1 MTEREAN
8 SQLAQSGFSA
18 SDHAGSAEV
27 RLRDRSESGD
37 RTPAV
42 GEIRAPDAGREVEAA
57 LMARLHQSLGEAF
70 ERATAGTLLPSAFL
84 AALVANESGGRA
96 HASRFEQAVFGA
108 LQKVRQGRRPRY
120 GGFIREQLQDKTPGE
135 LRALATSWGLT
146 QIMGFNAAA
155 RGIAVGFT
163 GESLLDP
170 ESHLALAVQ
179 MLSEF
184 AARFKLD
191 LARDFAALFNT
202 WNTGSPD
209 GRTFD
214 PDYVPRGLR
223 RLELYRELALQLT
236 GGTGE
241 SSA

>member
-8 SQLAQSGFSA
+8 SRLAHSRFSA
-18 SDHAGSAEV
+18 GDQAGNGEV
-27 RLRDRSESGD
+27 RFQDRSEPGD
-37 RTPAV
+37 RTPAA
-42 GEIRAPDAGREVEAA
+42 GEVRAADAGGDVEAA
-57 LMARLHQSLGEAF
+57 LMARLHQSLGQAF
-70 ERATAGTLLPSAFL
+70 ARATAATRLPPAFL
-84 AALVANESGGRA
+84 AALVANESGGRGN
-96 HASRFEQAVFGA
+96 ASRFEQAVYGA
-108 LQKVRQGRRPRY
+108 LQMVRQGRRPRY

-163 GESLLDP
+163 GESLLDH
-170 ESHLALAVQ
+170 ETHLALAVQ

-184 AARFKLD
+184 AERFKLD

-209 GRTFD
+209 GRTYD
-214 PDYVPRGLR
+214 PEYVPRGLR
-223 RLELYRELALQLT
+223 RLELYQDLSRPQT
-236 GGTGE
+236 G
-241 SSA
+241 